1 MEEYRID
8 LKVRN
13 NVILYKIEKA
23 GYKTLGE
30 FCRMNNLMSHY
41 SRLGRIVNMTDS
53 PLNTKGE
60 FHLIVERIAELLNC
74 SPLDLF
80 TDTQIH
86 TLLKTNKRSLQ
97 VNEAEMKFMLENS
110 NNQKMLEEIVDDERR
125 DNEINKQLNT
135 LSPREQKVINMRF
148 GMGDYS
154 REYSLDEVGESIECS
169 RERVRQIEAK
179 ALRKLRHHTKA
190 DPLREFLSE

>member
-23 GYKTLGE
+23 GYKTVGE
-30 FCRMNNLMSHY
+30 FCRINGLMSQC

-53 PLNTKGE
+53 PLNSKGE
-60 FHLIVERIAELLNC
+60 FHIIVEKVAELLNC

-86 TLLKTNKRSLQ
+86 TLLKTNKRQ
-97 VNEAEMKFMLENS
+97 IAVNEAEMKFMLENI
-110 NNQKMLEEIVDDERR
+110 NNQKMLEEIIDTERR
-125 DNEINKQLNT
+125 DNEIDKQLHALT
-135 LSPREQKVINMRF
+135 PREQKVINMRF
-148 GMGDYS
+148 GLGEYD
-154 REYSLDEVGESIECS
+154 REYTLEEVASSCS
-169 RERVRQIEAK
+169 VTRERIRQVECN
-179 ALRKLRHHTKA
+179 ALRKLRHPSMA
-190 DPLREFLSE
+190 DPIREFLNE